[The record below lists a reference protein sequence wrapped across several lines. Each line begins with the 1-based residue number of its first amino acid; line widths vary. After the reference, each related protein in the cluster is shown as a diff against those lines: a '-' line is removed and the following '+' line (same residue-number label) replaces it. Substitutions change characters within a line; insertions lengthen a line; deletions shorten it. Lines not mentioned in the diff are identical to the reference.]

1 MKVGN
6 IMTDILRQYLFPFI
20 MLALIFAYIALRFRS
35 NRELGCIVITFL
47 LITFAPNLL
56 YALIADNSSGLLFL
70 LSIVA
75 AIIVAGIMFFQI
87 YRKR

>member
-1 MKVGN
+1 MS
-6 IMTDILRQYLFPFI
+6 DILRQYLFPFL
-20 MLALIFAYIALRFRS
+20 MLALIFAYLALRFRA
-35 NRELGCIVITFL
+35 NRELGCVVITFL

-70 LSIVA
+70 LSIA
-75 AIIVAGIMFFQI
+75 AAAVVAGLMLLQL